1 MNGRGD
7 GRKLKIWGETY
18 HKIRT
23 DKGKIYVRE
32 EEPPMAEQRGDH
44 ASMGTAVR
52 VKGTIPSD
60 GVIEF
65 PKEWNN
71 KINLDSLTI
80 MITPSGTFQE
90 LYVAN
95 IHYGRKAIVKNAA
108 SGSITGSYMII
119 CNTKA

>member
-1 MNGRGD
+1 MNGKGD
-7 GRKLKIWGETY
+7 GSKLKIWGETY

-23 DKGKIYVRE
+23 DKGKIYVQE
-32 EEPPMAEQRGDH
+32 EGLPMAEQRGDH
-44 ASMGTAVR
+44 ANMGSALR
-52 VKGTIPSD
+52 VKGDIPSD

-80 MITPSGTFQE
+80 MITPHGTFQE
-90 LYVAN
+90 LYVEN
-95 IHYGRKAIVKNAA
+95 IHYGRKATVKNAA
-108 SGSITGSYMII
+108 SGPIKGSYMII

>member
-23 DKGKIYVRE
+23 DKGKIYVQE
-32 EEPPMAEQRGDH
+32 EGLPMAEQRGDH
-44 ASMGTAVR
+44 ATMGSAVR
-52 VKGTIPSD
+52 VKGEIPSD

-80 MITPSGTFQE
+80 MITPHGTFQE

-95 IHYGRKAIVKNAA
+95 IHYGRKAIVKNAS
-108 SGSITGSYMII
+108 SGSINGSYMII
-119 CNTKA
+119 CNSKA

>member
-23 DKGKIYVRE
+23 DKGKIYVQE
-32 EEPPMAEQRGDH
+32 EGLPMAEQRGDH
-44 ASMGTAVR
+44 ANMGSALR
-52 VKGTIPSD
+52 VKGDIPSD

-71 KINLDSLTI
+71 KLNLDSLTI
-80 MITPSGTFQE
+80 MITPHGTFQE

-95 IHYGRKAIVKNAA
+95 IHYGRKAIVKNAS
-108 SGSITGSYMII
+108 SGSINGSYMII
-119 CNTKA
+119 CNSKV

>member
-1 MNGRGD
+1 MNGKGD
-7 GRKLKIWGETY
+7 GFKLKIWGETY

-32 EEPPMAEQRGDH
+32 EEPPMSEQRGDH
-44 ASMGTAVR
+44 AGMGSAVR
-52 VKGTIPSD
+52 MKGDIPAD

-65 PKEWNN
+65 PKAWNN

-80 MITPSGTFQE
+80 MITPHGTFQE
-90 LYVAN
+90 LYVEN
-95 IHYGRKAIVKNAA
+95 IHYGRKATVKNAA
-108 SGSITGSYMII
+108 SGPIKGSYMII

>member
-1 MNGRGD
+1 VNGKGD
-7 GRKLKIWGETY
+7 GFKLKIWGETY

-32 EEPPMAEQRGDH
+32 EEPPMSEQRGDH
-44 ASMGTAVR
+44 AGMGSAVR
-52 VKGTIPSD
+52 LKGDIPAD

-65 PKEWNN
+65 PKAWNN

-80 MITPSGTFQE
+80 MITPHGTFQE
-90 LYVAN
+90 LYVEN
-95 IHYGRKAIVKNAA
+95 IHYGRKATVKNAA
-108 SGSITGSYMII
+108 SGPIKGSYMII

>member
-44 ASMGTAVR
+44 ASMGSAVR

-80 MITPSGTFQE
+80 MITPHGTFQE
-90 LYVAN
+90 LYVCLL
-95 IHYGRKAIVKNAA
+95 YTSPSPRD
-108 SGSITGSYMII
+108 
-119 CNTKA
+119 

>member
-1 MNGRGD
+1 MNGKGD
-7 GRKLKIWGETY
+7 GFKLKIWGETY

-32 EEPPMAEQRGDH
+32 EEPPMSEQRGDH
-44 ASMGTAVR
+44 AGMGSAVR
-52 VKGTIPSD
+52 LKGDIPAD

-65 PKEWNN
+65 PKAWNN

-80 MITPSGTFQE
+80 MITPHGTFQE
-90 LYVAN
+90 LYVEN
-95 IHYGRKAIVKNAA
+95 IHYGRKATVKNAS
-108 SGSITGSYMII
+108 SGPIKGSYMII

>member
-1 MNGRGD
+1 MIGKGD
-7 GRKLKIWGETY
+7 GSKLKIWGETY

-23 DKGKIYVRE
+23 DKGKIYVQE
-32 EEPPMAEQRGDH
+32 EGLPMAEQRGDH
-44 ASMGTAVR
+44 ANMGSALR
-52 VKGTIPSD
+52 VKGDIPSD

-71 KINLDSLTI
+71 KLNLDSLTI
-80 MITPSGTFQE
+80 MITPHGTFQE

-95 IHYGRKAIVKNAA
+95 IHYGRKATVKNAA
-108 SGSITGSYMII
+108 SGPIKGSYMII